1 MDKFRDKT
9 RDNLYDNLINLGVD
23 CKLAKRKIVEEKLFN
38 IWPGLLK
45 SLEKESITL
54 FPKVKERLKNSG
66 LEPRTVRY
74 MGKIIDV
81 KKRAA

>member
-1 MDKFRDKT
+1 MHVHVSFSDK
-9 RDNLYDNLINLGVD
+9 G
-23 CKLAKRKIVEEKLFN
+23 KIKKVEELFN

-66 LEPRTVRY
+66 LEPRTIRY